1 MRGVSIPVRAVAG
14 PTLGLAAT
22 VALSLLGAGRAEAA
36 AGVAGRVL
44 REDRPVSQAVVY
56 AYHVVEKSFRHV
68 ATDGAGEFLFE
79 TLPAG
84 LYKIVAHK
92 LGSPP
97 AVVVLARRA
106 AEDSQYVQVELP
118 ATADDE
124 AADFWALRSEVPP
137 DVLRE
142 LAPTAIS
149 LASYDPSATAFP
161 RFVTEVAATA
171 SRQELASSRIAEVA
185 GAEVDMQGS
194 LGELDLR
201 LEGEFRN
208 LASRLRG
215 ELGARGAS
223 SVDAVSG
230 RSAVFRFG
238 LSGDGAGRI
247 GISGRT
253 HELLGAQLA
262 GEDDLD
268 FSQYRIDYARDFDA
282 ERSTDLS
289 AEFLDE
295 AGLLSASR
303 LTPRSLPTA
312 SRIWSVQGAYSQPL
326 GSSNRIHAGMRY
338 REVEQYGPSL
348 LFPEARDR
356 YLDLWSNGDIDVNS
370 TMVVQYGLFST
381 LSDGS
386 LSLTPRGGILLH
398 LGPSWQA
405 SVQASQRIVASDED
419 PLARDF
425 TPVLFVGAVGC
436 ESTDATCYQ
445 VQLMHGEGEQ
455 NGVALRGSWRQFDRT
470 VRLFLREDFA
480 IHPEG
485 IFFVPGDALPEA
497 QTTVHRQ
504 LGPNVAATWTTSYAA
519 GGGGAY
525 RAVNRRVYV
534 NEVEYYTTS
543 LTAQI
548 LPSSTGIYIAFQR
561 VAQALEP
568 ARNPSRRNL
577 PAAAASFDRLE
588 LAVSQ
593 DLSAIFDFA
602 SRWAVRVAMEIVRGG
617 TVLVPAD
624 DEDALRRGLSTS
636 IAIRF

>member
-1 MRGVSIPVRAVAG
+1 MRGVSNSVRAVRE
-14 PTLGLAAT
+14 PTLVLAVAAGLCLA
-22 VALSLLGAGRAEAA
+22 GAGRAEAA

-44 REDRPVSQAVVY
+44 RADRPVAQAVVY

-68 ATDGAGEFLFE
+68 ATDGSGEFLFE

-118 ATADDE
+118 AVGDD
-124 AADFWALRSEVPP
+124 ATTDFWALRSEVPS

-149 LASYDPSATAFP
+149 LASYHHAMPATP
-161 RFVTEVAATA
+161 RFVTEIAATA
-171 SRQELASSRIAEVA
+171 SRQELASSRVAEVA
-185 GAEVDMQGS
+185 GAELDLRGA

-208 LASRLRG
+208 LASSLRG
-215 ELGARGAS
+215 DFGAPGTAS
-223 SVDAVSG
+223 ADSVSG

-238 LSGDGAGRI
+238 LSGESAGRI

-253 HELLGAQLA
+253 HELLGVPFA
-262 GEDDLD
+262 GQDSLD
-268 FSQYRIDYARDFDA
+268 FSQYRIDYAREFDA
-282 ERSTDLS
+282 ERSTDIS

-295 AGLLSASR
+295 VGLLSASQ
-303 LTPRSLPTA
+303 LAPRALPVA
-312 SRIWSVQGAYSQPL
+312 SRTWSVQGAYSQPL
-326 GSSNRIHAGMRY
+326 GSSNRIRAGLRY
-338 REVEQYGPSL
+338 REAQQYGRSL
-348 LFPEARDR
+348 LFPEIRDR
-356 YLDLWSNGDIDVNS
+356 YLDFWSTGEIDVNS
-370 TMVVQYGLFST
+370 TLVVHYGLFST
-381 LSDGS
+381 MSDGS
-386 LSLTPRGGILLH
+386 VSLTPRGGVLLH

-405 SVQASQRIVASDED
+405 SAQASHRIVASNED

-425 TPVLFVGAVGC
+425 TPLLFVGAVDC
-436 ESTDATCYQ
+436 ASTDTTCYQ
-445 VQLMHGEGEQ
+445 LQLMHGDGER
-455 NGVALRGSWRQFDRT
+455 NGVELRGSWRQFDRT
-470 VRLFLREDFA
+470 VRLFLREDFT

-485 IFFVPGDALPEA
+485 IFFVPGDELPEA
-497 QTTVHRQ
+497 QTTVHRR
-504 LGPNVAATWTTSYAA
+504 LGSNVAATWTTSYAA
-519 GGGGAY
+519 GGGGVY

-534 NEVEYYTTS
+534 NDIEYYTTA

-548 LPSSTGIYIAFQR
+548 LPSSTGIYVAFQR
-561 VAQALEP
+561 VEQALDP
-568 ARNPSRRNL
+568 VTGVSRRRV
-577 PAAAASFDRLE
+577 PSAAARLDRLE

-617 TVLVPAD
+617 TVLVPAE

-636 IAIRF
+636 VAIRF